1 MIGRKRYTGK
11 REQKDTWKN
20 RRKKKKNK
28 PIVYRQKA
36 QIHKVGLSVA
46 CVSFQMRLI
55 RTVDDADAGRARKS
69 AHQRY
74 RQREIHY
81 F

>member
-1 MIGRKRYTGK
+1 MH
-11 REQKDTWKN
+11 N
-20 RRKKKKNK
+20 
-28 PIVYRQKA
+28 A
-36 QIHKVGLSVA
+36 ASAVA
-46 CVSFQMRLI
+46 WLSFQMRLI

>member
-1 MIGRKRYTGK
+1 MRGKKEKYEKEREREREKR
-11 REQKDTWKN
+11 N
-20 RRKKKKNK
+20 R
-28 PIVYRQKA
+28 PIDKSTE
-36 QIHKVGLSVA
+36 IHNVGSSVA